1 MPRLERELPD
11 HDEQF
16 TPGEIDGREELSRS
30 LGTLRQRN
38 GFTLRELE
46 KIALGKGLPLSRA
59 TASRIESGSFPSRQ
73 QLRAYMIACSVSPRD
88 VGEWEAAWMRLAP
101 LYSHGRRSRRDGT
114 QKTSKPPTSQ
124 ETRDPAHRSK
134 SQKLGLLRALF
145 DSTSRLESFLLT
157 GDFGAAPMSPRLNVR
172 LKLTP
177 LGLTYFAL
185 TALLDITYDEPIE
198 DPRFRIYATAA
209 RNTPHPGLESAGSLL
224 LEIWHVEH
232 VDLFSEFLETL
243 RGSMQFRVASSRAG
257 VGLTPVSRD
266 SFCELGPADW
276 HDLPEDFAKAE
287 QGGLSRLIEADLT
300 RLENGETLEGIDR
313 VELQARSIYRN
324 DALNF
329 ISWRP
334 TGSAYLERVVIDS
347 TDFVNPQ
354 SQNRF
359 LAINST
365 PGQLP
370 KNSQYFNAEVVV
382 MPINSWVM
390 SGHGIS
396 VIWASVAEQT

>member
-1 MPRLERELPD
+1 MSANGKP
-11 HDEQF
+11 H
-16 TPGEIDGREELSRS
+16 GCASRRYNS
-30 LGTLRQRN
+30 HG
-38 GFTLRELE
+38 
-46 KIALGKGLPLSRA
+46 SRA
-59 TASRIESGSFPSRQ
+59 
-73 QLRAYMIACSVSPRD
+73 
-88 VGEWEAAWMRLAP
+88 
-101 LYSHGRRSRRDGT
+101 RRDGT

-134 SQKLGLLRALF
+134 SQKFRASFGHSSTLLQDWSPSSL
-145 DSTSRLESFLLT
+145 LETLAQRRCL
-157 GDFGAAPMSPRLNVR
+157 PRLNVR

-177 LGLTYFAL
+177 LGLTDFAL
-185 TALLDITYDEPIE
+185 TALLDITYDEPIK

-224 LEIWHVEH
+224 LEIWYVEH

-257 VGLTPVSRD
+257 VGLTGQPDPFLRTRSRRLAR
-266 SFCELGPADW
+266 SARRFRQGRA
-276 HDLPEDFAKAE
+276 
-287 QGGLSRLIEADLT
+287 GGLSRLIEADLT